1 MCRALKVLCA
11 APSPERLAELKRA
24 AVSVAWELVGG
35 VTSGSDMRAQVEEWK
50 PDVAVI
56 DSSLGSEAVA
66 AAREARPTVRVVVV
80 GTFVP
85 GADARAELDGVR
97 EAVAG
102 LPAPGGPVRR

>member
-1 MCRALKVLCA
+1 VLCA
-11 APSPERLAELKRA
+11 APSPERLSELKRA

-35 VTSGSDMRAQVEEWK
+35 ATSPSDVLAQVEEWK

-56 DSSLGSEAVA
+56 DSSLGTEAIA
-66 AAREARPTVRVVVV
+66 AARQARPTVRVVVV

-85 GADARAELDGVR
+85 GADAHAEMGGVR

-102 LPAPGGPVRR
+102 LPSPGGPVRT